1 MASNINGGRRS
12 QIANY
17 ILITAAVILLLAYP
31 FQDFFVGGLLT
42 HLAGAALIGGLADWY
57 AVTALFR
64 RPLGI
69 SFKTAL
75 IPNSKERIA

>member
-31 FQDFFVGGLLT
+31 FQDFLS
-42 HLAGAALIGGLADWY
+42 AGC
-57 AVTALFR
+57 
-64 RPLGI
+64 
-69 SFKTAL
+69 
-75 IPNSKERIA
+75 